1 MVTVERHLPN
11 HRSVGTSQFC
21 IDKTFW
27 NKAIIHNWNKGL
39 LLPPN
44 TSTAKMES
52 FSLSVPAGKKSSIIT
67 REMTNK
73 ISASLMDIVNKIKS
87 CKISLKLYYFVPTF
101 MRASSEDLLH
111 LWFYSQCSSTFWLSY
126 SSSNY
131 MSEIIHSKL
140 EKYLLDTNVHR
151 KKNNIFNTTE
161 TPIFP
166 LLSAG
171 GGLLL

>member
-1 MVTVERHLPN
+1 
-11 HRSVGTSQFC
+11 
-21 IDKTFW
+21 
-27 NKAIIHNWNKGL
+27 
-39 LLPPN
+39 
-44 TSTAKMES
+44 
-52 FSLSVPAGKKSSIIT
+52 
-67 REMTNK
+67 
-73 ISASLMDIVNKIKS
+73 
-87 CKISLKLYYFVPTF
+87 
-101 MRASSEDLLH
+101 
-111 LWFYSQCSSTFWLSY
+111 
-126 SSSNY
+126 